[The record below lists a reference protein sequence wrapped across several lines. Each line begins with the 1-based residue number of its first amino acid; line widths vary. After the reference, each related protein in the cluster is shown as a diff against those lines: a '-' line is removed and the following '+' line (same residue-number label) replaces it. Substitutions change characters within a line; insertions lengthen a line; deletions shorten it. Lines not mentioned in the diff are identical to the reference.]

1 MQPQSA
7 QTDDNAI
14 EAVGL
19 VKRYGDKVA
28 LAGVSFEVRRGTV
41 CGLLGPNGAGKTTAV
56 RILTTLAKADGGTAR
71 VAASTWSTSL
81 RPCVAGWDSPRKTR
95 PSIGR

>member
-1 MQPQSA
+1 MQPQFA

-41 CGLLGPNGAGKTTAV
+41 CGLLV
-56 RILTTLAKADGGTAR
+56 
-71 VAASTWSTSL
+71 
-81 RPCVAGWDSPRKTR
+81 
-95 PSIGR
+95 